1 MNKSEE
7 IQKANQALKATTLK
21 SKNGGKIGDYV
32 EVNQRIKAF
41 RQVYPTG
48 TIKTDIVSLENGVVM
63 MKTTVLDDNGKTL
76 ATGLAY
82 EKESSSFINKTSFIE
97 NCETSAIGRALG
109 FCGFGIDSSVASAEE
124 VENAIINQG
133 KQANQGGSERKA
145 SPKQIE
151 ILKRIYKGE
160 NLEKLL
166 KFNKISKID
175 ELSLQKASELIS
187 KNMKKEKE
195 KTGNNFDPLHE
206 PWFNGKDF

>member
-7 IQKANQALKATTLK
+7 IKKANESLK
-21 SKNGGKIGDYV
+21 STDIKGKGYI

-48 TIKTDIVSLENGVVM
+48 TISTEILSLDNGVVM
-63 MKTTVLDDNGKTL
+63 MKATVLDDDGKTL

-124 VENAIINQG
+124 VENAMLNQG
-133 KQANQGGSERKA
+133 NQGNHERKA
-145 SPKQIE
+145 SPKQVE
-151 ILKRIYKGE
+151 ILKKIYQGE

-166 KFNKISKID
+166 KFNHASKIED
-175 ELSLQKASELIS
+175 LSLQKASELIS
-187 KNMKKEKE
+187 KNMK
-195 KTGNNFDPLHE
+195 GRN
-206 PWFNGKDF
+206 

>member
-7 IQKANQALKATTLK
+7 IQKANGTLK
-21 SKNGGKIGDYV
+21 STDIKGKSYI

-48 TIKTDIVSLENGVVM
+48 TISTDIVSLENGVVM

-133 KQANQGGSERKA
+133 KQGNQGSQVRNERKA

-151 ILKRIYKGE
+151 ILKKIYQGG
-160 NLEKLL
+160 NLDKLL
-166 KFNKISKID
+166 KFNKISKIED
-175 ELSLQKASELIS
+175 ISLQKASELIS
-187 KNMKKEKE
+187 KNMKKNKE
-195 KTGNNFDPLHE
+195 NPGMGFDPLNE

>member
-1 MNKSEE
+1 MTKSDE
-7 IQKANQALKATTLK
+7 IKKANQSLK
-21 SKNGGKIGDYV
+21 STDIKGKGYI

-48 TIKTDIVSLENGVVM
+48 TISTDIVSLENGVVM
-63 MKTTVLDDNGKTL
+63 MKATVLDEDGKTL

-124 VENAIINQG
+124 VENAILNQNQG
-133 KQANQGGSERKA
+133 NRGNQGGNGGRKA

-151 ILKRIYKGE
+151 ILKKIYQGE

-166 KFNKISKID
+166 KFNKISKIED
-175 ELSLQKASELIS
+175 ISLQKASELIS
-187 KNMKKEKE
+187 KNMKKEKD
-195 KTGNNFDPLHE
+195 KPGMSFDPLHE

>member
-1 MNKSEE
+1 MTKADE
-7 IQKANQALKATTLK
+7 IKKANESLKATTLK
-21 SKNGGKIGDYV
+21 NKNGNKVGDYV

-48 TIKTDIVSLENGVVM
+48 TISTDIVSLENGVVM

-109 FCGFGIDSSVASAEE
+109 FCGFGVDSSVASAEE

-133 KQANQGGSERKA
+133 KQVNQGSQGRSERKA

-151 ILKRIYKGE
+151 ILKKIYKGD
-160 NLEKLL
+160 NLDKLL
-166 KFNKISKID
+166 KFNKISKIED
-175 ELSLQKASELIS
+175 ISLQKASELIS
-187 KNMKKEKE
+187 KNMKK
-195 KTGNNFDPLHE
+195 GN
-206 PWFNGKDF
+206 

>member
-7 IQKANQALKATTLK
+7 IQKANGTLK
-21 SKNGGKIGDYV
+21 STYIKGKGYI

-48 TIKTDIVSLENGVVM
+48 TISTDIVSLENGVVM

-133 KQANQGGSERKA
+133 KQGNQGGQGRNERKA

-151 ILKRIYKGE
+151 ILKKIYQGE
-160 NLEKLL
+160 NLDKLL
-166 KFNKISKID
+166 KFNKLEKIED
-175 ELSLQKASELIS
+175 ISLQKASELIS
-187 KNMKKEKE
+187 KNMKKENP
-195 KTGNNFDPLHE
+195 GMSFDPRHE

>member
-7 IQKANQALKATTLK
+7 IQKANGTLK
-21 SKNGGKIGDYV
+21 STDIKGKGYI

-48 TIKTDIVSLENGVVM
+48 TISTDIVSLENGVVM
-63 MKTTVLDDNGKTL
+63 MKTTVLDDNGKKL

-133 KQANQGGSERKA
+133 KQGNQGSQVRNERKA

-151 ILKRIYKGE
+151 ILKKIYQGG
-160 NLEKLL
+160 NLDKLL
-166 KFNKISKID
+166 KFNKISKIED
-175 ELSLQKASELIS
+175 ISLQKASELIS
-187 KNMKKEKE
+187 KNMKKNKE
-195 KTGNNFDPLHE
+195 KPGMSFDPLHE

>member
-7 IQKANQALKATTLK
+7 IQKANGTLK
-21 SKNGGKIGDYV
+21 STDIKGKGYI

-48 TIKTDIVSLENGVVM
+48 TISTEIISLENGVVM

-133 KQANQGGSERKA
+133 KQANQGSQGRSERKA

-151 ILKRIYKGE
+151 ILKKIYQGD

-166 KFNKISKID
+166 KFNKISKIED
-175 ELSLQKASELIS
+175 ISLQKASELIS
-187 KNMKKEKE
+187 KKMKKEKP
-195 KTGNNFDPLHE
+195 GMSFDPLHE

>member
-7 IQKANQALKATTLK
+7 IQKANKTLKATTLK
-21 SKNGGKIGDYV
+21 SKNGRKTGDYV

-48 TIKTDIVSLENGVVM
+48 TISTDIVSLENGVVM
-63 MKTTVLDDNGKTL
+63 MKATVLDEDGKTL

-82 EKESSSFINKTSFIE
+82 EKESSSFINETSFIE

-109 FCGFGIDSSVASAEE
+109 FCGFGIDSSVASADE
-124 VENAIINQG
+124 VENAILNQNQSNRG
-133 KQANQGGSERKA
+133 NQGGNGGRKA

-151 ILKRIYKGE
+151 ILKKIYQGE

-166 KFNKISKID
+166 KFNKISKVED
-175 ELSLQKASELIS
+175 LSLQKASELIS
-187 KNMKKEKE
+187 KNMSK
-195 KTGNNFDPLHE
+195 GN
-206 PWFNGKDF
+206 

>member
-7 IQKANQALKATTLK
+7 IQKANGTLK
-21 SKNGGKIGDYV
+21 STDIKGKGYI

-48 TIKTDIVSLENGVVM
+48 TISTDIISLENGVVM
-63 MKTTVLDDNGKTL
+63 MKATVLDEDGKTL
-76 ATGLAY
+76 ATGFAY

-133 KQANQGGSERKA
+133 KQVNQGSQGRNERKA

-151 ILKRIYKGE
+151 ILKKIYQGE
-160 NLEKLL
+160 NLDKLL
-166 KFNKISKID
+166 KFNKISKIED
-175 ELSLQKASELIS
+175 ISLQRRVS
-187 KNMKKEKE
+187 
-195 KTGNNFDPLHE
+195 
-206 PWFNGKDF
+206 

>member
-7 IQKANQALKATTLK
+7 IQKANGTLK
-21 SKNGGKIGDYV
+21 STYIKGKGYI

-48 TIKTDIVSLENGVVM
+48 TISTDIVSLENGVVM

-133 KQANQGGSERKA
+133 KQGNQGGQGRNERKA

-151 ILKRIYKGE
+151 ILKKIYQGE
-160 NLEKLL
+160 NLEKLV
-166 KFNKISKID
+166 KVNKLEKIED
-175 ELSLQKASELIS
+175 ISLQKASELIS
-187 KNMKKEKE
+187 KNMKKEKP
-195 KTGNNFDPLHE
+195 GMSFDPRHE

>member
-1 MNKSEE
+1 MSKSEE
-7 IQKANQALKATTLK
+7 IQKANGTLK
-21 SKNGGKIGDYV
+21 STDIKGKGYI

-48 TIKTDIVSLENGVVM
+48 TISTEIVSLENGVVM
-63 MKTTVLDDNGKTL
+63 MKATILDEEGKMLANGF
-76 ATGLAY
+76 AY

-133 KQANQGGSERKA
+133 NQVGQGRSERKA

-151 ILKRIYKGE
+151 ILKKIYQGE
-160 NLEKLL
+160 NLDKLL
-166 KFNKISKID
+166 KFNKISKIED
-175 ELSLQKASELIS
+175 ISLQKASELIS
-187 KNMKKEKE
+187 KNMKKDKE
-195 KTGNNFDPLHE
+195 KRE
-206 PWFNGKDF
+206 

>member
-7 IQKANQALKATTLK
+7 IKKANESLK
-21 SKNGGKIGDYV
+21 STDIKGKGYI

-48 TIKTDIVSLENGVVM
+48 TISTEILNLDNGVVM
-63 MKTTVLDDNGKTL
+63 MKATVLDDDGKTL

-124 VENAIINQG
+124 VENAILNQG
-133 KQANQGGSERKA
+133 NHGNQGSNERKA
-145 SPKQIE
+145 SPKQVSLLE
-151 ILKRIYKGE
+151 KIYQGE
-160 NLEKLL
+160 NMEKLL
-166 KFNKISKID
+166 KYNGLEKLEDMSMT
-175 ELSLQKASELIS
+175 KASELIS
-187 KNMKKEKE
+187 KNMKK
-195 KTGNNFDPLHE
+195 GH
-206 PWFNGKDF
+206 